1 MKSRSHTRAA
11 TPPRAADRRPRA
23 GRGHRRPIGWWIAG
37 LVAVVGIGF
46 FYFGA
51 VRPYDSSTDAPVA
64 PATGGERPAD
74 PRITLL
80 TGQAA
85 PDFILPSAGSE
96 GMMSLAAL
104 RASGNVLL
112 YFQEGIMCPP
122 CWQQMRDFK
131 RDGEKLSALGVR
143 LVTITVDPI
152 DQLRATIPR
161 EQIEGMTLLV
171 DTDLR
176 VSRTYQM
183 LYTGMMGGTRPG
195 HSFVLVGKDGKI
207 LWRRDF
213 KEMYVPNEQVLEPV
227 AKALGRL

>member
-23 GRGHRRPIGWWIAG
+23 HRGRRRPIGWWIAG

-51 VRPYDSSTDAPVA
+51 VRSYDPSVGSVGSA
-64 PATGGERPAD
+64 PAGERPAD

-80 TGQAA
+80 IGQTA

-96 GMMSLAAL
+96 GMVSLAAL